1 MKNIDSMKAI
11 FGILVVTLLVSC
23 GGKKINGQKNVRE
36 IIVERELPFPVET
49 VWNTIFMDFGD
60 AHKFSPNTVSS
71 GYLGDVNSAVVGA
84 ERFMKDVDGGI
95 IHERIVEMD
104 IAQKK
109 MRFKIFETEGV
120 PIDTSATFGTSSLT
134 PLGPNKTL
142 FKIKFQYRTSPKIL
156 AVFANGGIK
165 KNLENMT
172 IGIEHYLTTNQ
183 AVTEENF
190 DEIAKL
196 YD

>member
-1 MKNIDSMKAI
+1 M
-11 FGILVVTLLVSC
+11 
-23 GGKKINGQKNVRE
+23 
-36 IIVERELPFPVET
+36 ERELAFPVET